1 MKRLSSSQFVKIKPH
16 CAYIPCKWLCS
27 ISEVKCKRFLAHC
40 CCSSLVWGPSQ
51 KRRAFGCCS
60 LSTQA
65 LACMLHRQ
73 LNTVLTIYCGVV
85 LRVMDW
91 GPIVQGIT
99 KTWTKELTIH
109 LCRLL
114 LRDVNGHSPGAGFS
128 LAWCSAQEG
137 TTLPVQLMQLF
148 HFQCNCI
155 TTVQL
160 HQNEYFITNMSWEQC
175 AYVCH
180 KGSSDWISGDSVGL
194 LAGRGV
200 RAMERQL

>member
-1 MKRLSSSQFVKIKPH
+1 MTFVWYVFNNLAEVCSVGSSLQPLTPQGRLDCTNCSGILLLFSESTQCRHQHSDEIQASVKRLSSSQFVKIKPH

-128 LAWCSAQEG
+128 LAWCSAQ
-137 TTLPVQLMQLF
+137 
-148 HFQCNCI
+148 
-155 TTVQL
+155 
-160 HQNEYFITNMSWEQC
+160 
-175 AYVCH
+175 
-180 KGSSDWISGDSVGL
+180 
-194 LAGRGV
+194 
-200 RAMERQL
+200 